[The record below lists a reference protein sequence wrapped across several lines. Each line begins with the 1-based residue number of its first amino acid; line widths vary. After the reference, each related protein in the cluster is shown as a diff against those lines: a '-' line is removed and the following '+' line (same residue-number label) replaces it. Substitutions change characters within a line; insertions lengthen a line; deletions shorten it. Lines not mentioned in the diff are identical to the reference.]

1 MYGIRVIR
9 ENKNNALVSYIN
21 VLHIFSKN
29 LGGPLFK
36 FTYKFFL
43 IFFFLF
49 YQIYK
54 KEDGFLKSQEGPSPP
69 SLHPWT
75 HGEATDGSV
84 DHYRRRICRK

>member
-43 IFFFLF
+43 IFFFCF
-49 YQIYK
+49 TKFI
-54 KEDGFLKSQEGPSPP
+54 
-69 SLHPWT
+69 
-75 HGEATDGSV
+75 
-84 DHYRRRICRK
+84 RRRMDF

>member
-29 LGGPLFK
+29 QGGPLFK
-36 FTYKFFL
+36 FTYN
-43 IFFFLF
+43 FFFY

-54 KEDGFLKSQEGPSPP
+54 MEGGFLKS
-69 SLHPWT
+69 
-75 HGEATDGSV
+75 
-84 DHYRRRICRK
+84 